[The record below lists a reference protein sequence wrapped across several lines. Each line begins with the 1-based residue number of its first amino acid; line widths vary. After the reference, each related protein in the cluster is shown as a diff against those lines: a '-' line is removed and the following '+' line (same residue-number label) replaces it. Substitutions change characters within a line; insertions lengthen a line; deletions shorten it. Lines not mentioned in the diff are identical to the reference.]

1 MFRDYS
7 AVIVLSFHSSSVL
20 FIQVGYLHSI
30 FVAIIA
36 MICRHQ
42 TSTGQNVFKDDDSD
56 SENKM

>member
-30 FVAIIA
+30 FVAIITI
-36 MICRHQ
+36 ICRRQ
-42 TSTGQNVFKDDDSD
+42 TSTGQNAFKDYESD